1 VNQTATVEFAAA
13 PLTRRAWLRSAVG
26 SWQLLLVMARHDFRA
41 RYRSTFLGVGWSIAL
56 PLVQAL
62 VLAVVFKRVVRI
74 GNLDHFSVYVLA
86 GVTVWSYFSQSLG
99 GGSTA
104 VVDNSPVASKVY
116 FPRVLLPL
124 LMPTINLPGFVL
136 ALGLGVVM
144 TPVLG
149 APLQWTMLALPLV
162 AALAWLLV
170 SVLCAALAVLHVYNR
185 DVRFLVGASLLVWM
199 YATPI
204 VYPLSATHDLTSYL
218 LVNPATGLVQMAHWA
233 FLGQADHLL
242 GSLAWTFVW
251 IAVLMVVVLESYR
264 RYERLVC
271 DRL

>member
-1 VNQTATVEFAAA
+1 MKQTATVEFMAE
-13 PLTRRAWLRSAVG
+13 PLTRMDWTRSALG
-26 SWQLLLVMARHDFRA
+26 SWQLLVVMARHDFRA

-86 GVTVWSYFSQSLG
+86 GVTVWSFFSQSLG

-104 VVDNSPVASKVY
+104 VVDNSAVASKVY
-116 FPRVLLPL
+116 FPRILLPL
-124 LMPTINLPGFVL
+124 LVPTINLPGFVL
-136 ALGLGVVM
+136 ALGFGVIM

-149 APLQWTMLALPLV
+149 APLQWTMLALPVLAVLV
-162 AALAWLLV
+162 WLLV
-170 SVLCAALAVLHVYNR
+170 SVITATLAVAHVYNR
-185 DVRFLVGASLLVWM
+185 DVRFLVGASLLIWM

-204 VYPLSATHDLTSYL
+204 VYPLSATHDLTKYL
-218 LVNPATGLVQMAHWA
+218 LVNPVTGLVQLAHWCY
-233 FLGQADHLL
+233 LGEADHLGQGL
-242 GSLAWTFVW
+242 GWTGAW
-251 IAVLMVVVLESYR
+251 IGVLLVVVLESYR